1 MPLEPR
7 PVALASLPNRRDPLS
22 EELEAMA
29 AIARVLEGISDPAV
43 RQRVLRWTNER
54 FALIE
59 KPQSGSAS
67 VEIPHDDPALAVD
80 SLDDLFSNG
89 RPGRPGRDES
99 RDKFALVANRPVETT
114 LRSFVADFQRLA
126 KDWQDI

>member
-1 MPLEPR
+1 MSLEAR
-7 PVALASLPNRRDPLS
+7 ALASAIVASRRDLLS

-29 AIARVLEGISDPAV
+29 AIGRVLDGIEDPAV

-59 KPQSGSAS
+59 KPQAGSAS
-67 VEIPHDDPALAVD
+67 VEIAHDDPALAVD
-80 SLDDLFSNG
+80 SLHDLFSNDRD
-89 RPGRPGRDES
+89 RPDGDES

>member
-1 MPLEPR
+1 MSLEAR
-7 PVALASLPNRRDPLS
+7 ALALASVPNRRDVLA

-29 AIARVLEGISDPAV
+29 AIGQVLDGIDDPMV

-54 FALIE
+54 FLLIE
-59 KPQSGSAS
+59 PPAPANTS
-67 VEIPHDDPALAVD
+67 VENSHDDSALAVD
-80 SLDDLFSNG
+80 SLIDMFPSDRLD
-89 RPGRPGRDES
+89 REES
-99 RDKFALVANRPVETT
+99 RDKLTLVAADRPVEAT